1 MGLDLGTS
9 SLKVLLLNEKAEI
22 CFVHSEAYPS
32 HMPRPGWIEQDPAD
46 YERAMEKVIAAAL
59 ERVPPKDIAAVGFS
73 GHMSA
78 TVLVDPSGRPVMN
91 CITLSDNRGG
101 AESLEIA
108 EKAGER
114 IFKNTGNPVI
124 TAFSAPKLLW
134 LQRNRNGAFTRAAH
148 YIAPK
153 DYLRFLLCGRISA
166 EYTDAANS
174 LLLDSQGQ
182 WDWDLIK
189 DLGLPVNIFP
199 EILKPSGLAGTVTKA
214 AARRFGLGEGTP
226 VIAGGAD
233 MACGAVGTGI
243 NRPGD
248 AAVTIGTSATFLCA
262 VRETGKTG
270 RGSVTYHPHPL
281 PGCFYALGSHF
292 NGGLALNWFSSLFS
306 SDGEI
311 NYSILDDLAE
321 RLGDIP
327 PGSRGLLCLPFLA
340 GSGTPYFSTGDSG
353 AFIGLNQ
360 IADRTVLFRSLLEGI
375 ALNLRQSLELFEEIN
390 GGKLKSIRIAG
401 GGSKIRGW
409 ARIITD
415 VFGRDTLVA
424 ACPHASAVG
433 AAVLGGA
440 GTGMYP
446 DTEEPAAKC
455 FEDQIR
461 LSADAGNHR
470 VYHALYGFWREAHD
484 VLEHVSGGLKNMF
497 SPPDNAAVSQ
507 EP

>member
-9 SLKVLLLNEKAEI
+9 SLKVLLLNERAEI

-32 HMPRPGWIEQDPAD
+32 NMPRPGWIEQDPVY
-46 YERAMEKVIAAAL
+46 YEKTMEKVIATAL

-78 TVLVDPSGRPVMN
+78 TVLVDASGRPVTN
-91 CITLSDNRGG
+91 CITLSDNRSGV
-101 AESLEIA
+101 ECREIA

-114 IFKNTGNPVI
+114 ILKNTGNPVI

-134 LQRNRNGAFTRAAH
+134 LRRNRNEAFARAAH
-148 YIAPK
+148 YMAPK

-174 LLLDSQGQ
+174 LLLDSRGQ
-182 WDWDLIK
+182 WDWDLIEE
-189 DLGLPVNIFP
+189 LGLPKNIFP
-199 EILKPSGLAGTVTKA
+199 EILKPAEPAGKVTKA
-214 AARRFGLGEGTP
+214 AAGRFGLEEGTP

-243 NRPGD
+243 THPGE

-262 VRETGKTG
+262 VHGIGETG
-270 RGSVTYHPHPL
+270 RGCVTYHPHPL

-306 SDGEI
+306 SNGKI

-321 RLGDIP
+321 RIEDIP
-327 PGSRGLLCLPFLA
+327 PGSRGLLCLPFLV
-340 GSGTPYFSTGDSG
+340 GSGTPYFSTRDSG

-360 IADRTVLFRSLLEGI
+360 TTDSPVLFRSILEGI

-415 VFGRDTLVA
+415 VFGCDTLMVV
-424 ACPHASAVG
+424 CPHASAVG
-433 AAVLGGA
+433 AAVLGGV

-446 DTEEPAAKC
+446 DMEESAAKC
-455 FEDQIR
+455 FEDQRR
-461 LSADAGNHR
+461 LSADTGNHR
-470 VYHALYGFWREAHD
+470 VYHELYGFWKEAHD

-497 SPPDNAAVSQ
+497 SPPDNAAV
-507 EP
+507 